1 MDFTQGWP
9 VWGLA
14 IAVFLLRIVDVSL
27 GTVRTIAVVHGR
39 IKMSV
44 LLGFVEVLI
53 WITVVSQVIVR
64 VKDDP
69 LLLLAYA
76 CGFAAG
82 NASGIWL
89 ERKLAFGY
97 MVVRIISEEY
107 GKAITDKLTSM
118 NQPYTVFHGEGR
130 TGPRTLIYVMCARGD
145 MGRIIEA
152 ACSIDP
158 ELFYSVEH
166 ASDSSHLS
174 VLPHHT
180 GWRAVFKKK

>member
-9 VWGLA
+9 VWALA
-14 IAVFLLRIVDVSL
+14 IAVFVLRIVDVSL

-39 IKMSV
+39 TKASV

-89 ERKLAFGY
+89 ERKLAFGF
-97 MVVRIISEEY
+97 VVIRMISTAH
-107 GKAITDKLTSM
+107 GKEIADKLRAM
-118 NQPYTVFHGEGR
+118 DQPYTIFHGEGR
-130 TGPRTLIYVMCARGD
+130 TGSRTLFYVLCSRSTMDRVL
-145 MGRIIEA
+145 EA
-152 ACSIDP
+152 AKSIDAD
-158 ELFYSVEH
+158 LFYAVER
-166 ASDSSHLS
+166 ASEARH
-174 VLPHHT
+174 VTMHPTPT
-180 GWRAVFKKK
+180 GWRAVAKRK